1 MIVRSF
7 IAAAAALTL
16 AGTAT
21 AAEPKPPVPAAAPT
35 AGAGAGVATSG
46 DKRYCI
52 VETLTG
58 SRVPTKVCKTKR
70 EWRAQ
75 GVDLPSTN

>member
-7 IAAAAALTL
+7 IATAAALTL

-21 AAEPKPPVPAAAPT
+21 AAEPKPPIPAAAPT
-35 AGAGAGVATSG
+35 TNAGEAAATDS
-46 DKRYCI
+46 KRYCI

-58 SRVPTKVCKTKR
+58 SRVPSKVCKTKR
-70 EWRAQ
+70 QWRAQ
-75 GVDLPSTN
+75 GVELPSAN